1 MTTDLKILC
10 RTQGKDLDMASLS
23 YLPRTTLV
31 FVACVLGIVFASSPS
46 LSCSTFS
53 YVDSGHAYVGKS
65 YDWDK
70 EQGLV
75 HVNKRHVNKSALQ
88 VFPTDK
94 PLSWTSKY
102 GSVTLNQYGR
112 ELPNAGMNEAGVVV
126 EVMVL
131 GGSKFPAADEKPS
144 VNESQWV
151 QYMLDM
157 AGSVDDVVKLTEQV
171 RLAKILIPL
180 HYMACDKSGACVAVE
195 PIGGQLVVTDL
206 AAKGNKVMT
215 NDSYARAMEYLKNY
229 DGFGGSKPIP
239 TGRGSLDRFVIA
251 SDHIKKANNFAASD
265 AVKFGFEG
273 IEEVASGATKW
284 RVVYDMDQQRVH
296 FSTKTSTALKSTE
309 LGAFDFDCRQAVKVY
324 DMASGESGNVSR
336 NFKDYIKDTNSD
348 LVRSSLG
355 GSVPAALIQAAI
367 DLPESTTC
375 AD

>member
-1 MTTDLKILC
+1 MS
-10 RTQGKDLDMASLS
+10 SL
-23 YLPRTTLV
+23 LFPTRLTLV
-31 FVACVLGIVFASSPS
+31 SVACVLGIVFASSPS
-46 LSCSTFS
+46 MSCSTFS
-53 YVDSGHAYVGKS
+53 YVDSGHAFVGKS

-195 PIGGQLVVTDL
+195 PIGGELVVTDL
-206 AAKGNKVMT
+206 ASKGNKVLT
-215 NDSYARAMEYLKNY
+215 NDAYARAMEYLKNY
-229 DGFGGSKPIP
+229 SGFGGSKPIP

-251 SDHIKKANNFAASD
+251 SDHIKKASNFVASD

-273 IEEVASGATKW
+273 IEQVASSATKW
-284 RVVYDMDQQRVH
+284 RVVYDLDQARVH
-296 FSTKTSTALKSTE
+296 FATKTAPTKKSAE
-309 LGAFDFDCRQAVKVY
+309 LAAFDFDCRHAVKVY
-324 DMASGESGNVSR
+324 DLASTESGDVSR
-336 NFKDYIKDTNSD
+336 QFKDYSSESNSE

-355 GSVPAALIQAAI
+355 GSVPEALIQAAI
-367 DLPESTTC
+367 SLPESTEC